1 MKLTYRGTEYEY
13 NPPAADTSTGKVA
26 GKYRGQDWR
35 FCNLKKPPVLQPTHN
50 LTYRGV
56 KYGNRAVAA
65 VSPKADAP
73 LTIAERARIL
83 MLKHERSEIKREQSM
98 LNRLA
103 DEVGL
108 NLNDTA
114 SYHPV

>member
-1 MKLTYRGTEYEY
+1 MMKLTYRGVDYNY
-13 NPPAADTSTGKVA
+13 NPPQVITGK
-26 GKYRGQDWR
+26 GYGQDWR
-35 FCNLKKPPVLQPTHN
+35 FRNMKKAPVVQPSYN

-56 KYGNRAVAA
+56 KYSNNPVAA
-65 VSPKADAP
+65 VNGTKTP
-73 LTIAERARIL
+73 LTVAEKARIL
-83 MLKHERSEIKREQSM
+83 MLKQERSEIKREQSM

-108 NLNDTA
+108 NLSDTT

>member
-1 MKLTYRGTEYEY
+1 MKLTYRGIEYEY
-13 NPPAADTSTGKVA
+13 NPPEVATATGAVA

-35 FCNLKKPPVLQPTHN
+35 FCNLKKPPVMQPSYN

-56 KYGNRAVAA
+56 KYGNNPVAT
-65 VSPKADAP
+65 VSRTETPV
-73 LTIAERARIL
+73 TIAEKARIL
-83 MLKHERSEIKREQSM
+83 MLKQERSEIKREQSM

-108 NLNDTA
+108 NLNNTA
-114 SYHPV
+114 TYHPV

>member
-13 NPPAADTSTGKVA
+13 NPPEVATATGEVA

-35 FCNLKKPPVLQPTHN
+35 FCNRKKPPVLQPSYN

-56 KYGNRAVAA
+56 KYCNNPVQTVNGTEAQ
-65 VSPKADAP
+65 
-73 LTIAERARIL
+73 LTIAEKSRIL
-83 MLKHERSEIKREQSM
+83 MLNHERSEIKREQSM

-103 DEVGL
+103 SEVGL

>member
-1 MKLTYRGTEYEY
+1 MKLTYRGIEYEY
-13 NPPAADTSTGKVA
+13 NPPEVATSTGAVA

-35 FCNLKKPPVLQPTHN
+35 FCNRKKPPVLQPSYN

-56 KYGNRAVAA
+56 KYGNNPVAA
-65 VSPKADAP
+65 VSRTETPV
-73 LTIAERARIL
+73 TIAEKARVS
-83 MLKHERSEIKREQSM
+83 MLKQERSEIKREQSM

-108 NLNDTA
+108 NLNNTA
-114 SYHPV
+114 TYHPV

>member
-1 MKLTYRGTEYEY
+1 MKLTYRGIDYEY
-13 NPPAADTSTGKVA
+13 NPPEVATSTGTVA

-35 FCNLKKPPVLQPTHN
+35 FRNLKKPPVLQPSYN

-56 KYGNRAVAA
+56 KYGDHPASS
-65 VSPKADAP
+65 VSQTETP
-73 LTIAERARIL
+73 LTIAEKSRIL
-83 MLKHERSEIKREQSM
+83 MLKHERSEMKREQSM

-108 NLNDTA
+108 NLNPTA
-114 SYHPV
+114 TYHSV

>member
-1 MKLTYRGTEYEY
+1 MKLTYRGIDYQY
-13 NPPAADTSTGKVA
+13 NPPQVATATGEVA

-35 FCNLKKPPVLQPTHN
+35 FCNLKKPPVLQPSYN

-56 KYGNRAVAA
+56 KYSNNPVSA
-65 VSPKADAP
+65 VSGTDSP
-73 LTIAERARIL
+73 LTISEKARIL
-83 MLKHERSEIKREQSM
+83 MLKRERSEIQRDQSM

-108 NLNDTA
+108 NLNDTGFYNPA
-114 SYHPV
+114 

>member
-1 MKLTYRGTEYEY
+1 MKLTYRGIEYEY
-13 NPPAADTSTGKVA
+13 NPPEVATSTGAVA

-35 FCNLKKPPVLQPTHN
+35 FCNLKKPPILQPSYN

-56 KYGNRAVAA
+56 KYGDRPVAA
-65 VSPKADAP
+65 VSQTETPP
-73 LTIAERARIL
+73 TIAEKARIL
-83 MLKHERSEIKREQSM
+83 MLKHERSEVQREQSM

-108 NLNDTA
+108 KLNNTA
-114 SYHPV
+114 TYNAV

>member
-1 MKLTYRGTEYEY
+1 MKLNYRGIDYEY
-13 NPPAADTSTGKVA
+13 NPPEIATSTGAVA

-35 FCNLKKPPVLQPTHN
+35 FCNLKKPPVLQPSHN

-56 KYGNRAVAA
+56 KYGNHD
-65 VSPKADAP
+65 VSTESPTETS
-73 LTIAERARIL
+73 LTIAEKSRIL
-83 MLKHERSEIKREQSM
+83 MLKHERSEMKREQSM

-108 NLNDTA
+108 NLNNQATY
-114 SYHPV
+114 SPV